1 MANEQYREMFV
12 QEAHE
17 HIDNLNEFLLK
28 LEKDPDVA
36 EHVNT
41 LFREAHSLKGMA
53 ATMGYDQISA
63 LCMAIESLFDKLRNG
78 QEKLSANLSNILF
91 KCFDILLELVD
102 DDNKKVDLE
111 QYLKQLENPSEIQ
124 NDQTEIS
131 HHQIKSQA
139 TVRVKMKDLD
149 SLVNLVGELIIS
161 KMRLEQTIPDITDET
176 HQVLAFLGGLVS
188 DLQYQTM
195 KVRLVP
201 MEQIFNRFPRMVRDL
216 ATNLGKEIKLEMDG
230 LGIELDRTVLDII
243 TDPILHILRNSIDH
257 GMENPDE
264 RESLGK
270 PRFGTIKLTAYKMG
284 DRVAIEI
291 SDNGRGI
298 NLEKIKQKAVE
309 KKIITVQESQK
320 MTESEIIDLL
330 GTPGL
335 SSASSITDVSGRGVG
350 LDVVFKQV
358 EGVGGHVSIKT
369 KNGSGTSMIITIPF
383 SLSMIGGLLIKVE
396 NEKYVIPLSSITTT
410 VSVPKSEIKT
420 INGKEVIILRE
431 QILPLIKVAEVLGVN
446 HEDDSELNLNDE
458 LTVVIVDKG
467 GKSYGLIV
475 DSYESMQEI
484 VTKRMNSSDKLLS
497 SFSDAT
503 ILADGR
509 VVLILDPA
517 MVVA

>member
-1 MANEQYREMFV
+1 
-12 QEAHE
+12 
-17 HIDNLNEFLLK
+17 
-28 LEKDPDVA
+28 
-36 EHVNT
+36 
-41 LFREAHSLKGMA
+41 
-53 ATMGYDQISA
+53 
-63 LCMAIESLFDKLRNG
+63 
-78 QEKLSANLSNILF
+78 
-91 KCFDILLELVD
+91 
-102 DDNKKVDLE
+102 
-111 QYLKQLENPSEIQ
+111 
-124 NDQTEIS
+124 
-131 HHQIKSQA
+131 
-139 TVRVKMKDLD
+139 
-149 SLVNLVGELIIS
+149 
-161 KMRLEQTIPDITDET
+161 
-176 HQVLAFLGGLVS
+176 
-188 DLQYQTM
+188 
-195 KVRLVP
+195 
-201 MEQIFNRFPRMVRDL
+201 
-216 ATNLGKEIKLEMDG
+216 
-230 LGIELDRTVLDII
+230 
-243 TDPILHILRNSIDH
+243 
-257 GMENPDE
+257 MENPDE

-309 KKIITVQESQK
+309 KKIITFQESQK

-446 HEDDSELNLNDE
+446 HEEDSELNLNDE